1 MLFKKKKEDSG
12 LDDTSF
18 VDEFDVDNNDDSMNV
33 QENSTEDMYDGLD
46 DAPEIQFHHDDED
59 TYEDEYEEDDGGD
72 YKPPVKKIVFSIVGV
87 LLAILLF
94 GGLAFF
100 AIKGFGDDA
109 PKEPEKKI
117 EKPIT
122 NTTISVTEETQKVRI
137 VGVTPSKNEVYL
149 YDGAGKVKYSTT
161 LSESKNVALSEI
173 IPSHEGGVDFYGF
186 DKTSKTVYK
195 LTFNDDNI
203 KRIKLGEIQEAKD
216 ITDVVSAGSGVHYV
230 ATGTNGLWKIDGNR
244 KATKIINEPVDKFD
258 INKGFILYSSGNG
271 LATRAIAGG
280 NSQKLDMKSPTE
292 AIVATQDSFLVL
304 SSFGSGLDNSIA
316 MYVKPSTLGTER
328 IIELKDKGLNVCG
341 LGSGKIF
348 VEQDGTVKELS
359 LNEKKPLRSFR
370 KDKKTKDIVCL
381 ENSVYERDTN
391 NLVTYKTLDKKDAD
405 LGDFTFTGAKMYIFG
420 K

>member
-18 VDEFDVDNNDDSMNV
+18 VDEFDMEIPDNSHNTQD
-33 QENSTEDMYDGLD
+33 NSTDDVYDALD
-46 DAPEIQFHHDDED
+46 DAPEIQFHNDNED
-59 TYEDEYEEDDGGD
+59 TYEDEYEEDSGD
-72 YKPPVKKIVFSIVGV
+72 YKPPVKKIIAIIVGV
-87 LLAILLF
+87 FLALLLF

-137 VGVTPSKNEVYL
+137 VGVTASKNEAYL

-161 LSESKNVALSEI
+161 LGESKNVAISEI
-173 IPSHEGGVDFYGF
+173 IPSHEGGSDFYGF
-186 DKTSKTVYK
+186 DKTAKTVYK

-216 ITDVVSAGSGVHYV
+216 ITDVVSAGSGTYYV
-230 ATGTNGLWKIDGNR
+230 ATGANGLWKIDGDR
-244 KATKIINEPVDKFD
+244 KASKIINEPVEKFD
-258 INKGFILYSSGNG
+258 VNKGFILYSSGNS
-271 LATRAIAGG
+271 LATRAISGG
-280 NSQKLDMKSPTE
+280 NSQKLDMKSST
-292 AIVATQDSFLVL
+292 ASIVATKDSFLVL
-304 SSFGSGLDNSIA
+304 STFGSGLDNSIA
-316 MYVKPSTLGTER
+316 MYIKPSTLGTER

-348 VEQDGTVKELS
+348 VEQEKTVKELS
-359 LNEKKPLRSFR
+359 LNEQKPLRSFR

-381 ENSVYERDTN
+381 ENSVYERNTN

>member
-1 MLFKKKKEDSG
+1 MLFKKKKEDSS

-18 VDEFDVDNNDDSMNV
+18 VDEFDMDSHDDSINA
-33 QENSTEDMYDGLD
+33 QDKSADDMYDGLD
-46 DAPEIQFHHDDED
+46 DAPEIEFHHEDED
-59 TYEDEYEEDDGGD
+59 SYEDEHEEDEGGE
-72 YKPPVKKIVFSIVGV
+72 YKPPIKKIVLGIVGV
-87 LLAILLF
+87 FLTLLLF

-100 AIKGFGDDA
+100 AIKGFGDDK

-137 VGVTPSKNEVYL
+137 VGVTASKNEAYL
-149 YDGAGKVKYSTT
+149 YDGAGKVKYTTT
-161 LSESKNVALSEI
+161 LGESKNVSFSEI
-173 IPSHEGGVDFYGF
+173 IPSHEGGGEFYAF

-195 LTFNDDNI
+195 LIFNDDDI
-203 KRIKLGEIQEAKD
+203 KRIKLGELKEANE

-230 ATGTNGLWKIDGNR
+230 ATNAAGLWKIDGDR
-244 KATKIINEPVDKFD
+244 KTTKIVNEPVNKFD

-292 AIVATQDSFLVL
+292 AIAATQDSFLVL

-348 VEQDGTVKELS
+348 VEQEGTVKELS

-381 ENSVYERDTN
+381 ENSVYERDSS